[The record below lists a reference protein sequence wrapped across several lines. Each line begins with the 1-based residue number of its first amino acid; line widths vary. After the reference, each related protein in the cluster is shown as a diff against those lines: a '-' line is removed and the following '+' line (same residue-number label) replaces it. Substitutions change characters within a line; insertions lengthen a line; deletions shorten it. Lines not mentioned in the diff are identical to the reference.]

1 MFNKSRAWAVGL
13 LAAVFVA
20 GLALGGAAQAW
31 AGRRDAPCGR
41 AGGTAAVVKDLT
53 RQLSLTAVQQDSVRA
68 VFDRHRGEMEAVWK
82 RVHPQFDSLRQ
93 VMRTEI
99 NAQLTPAQ
107 QSTYKTFL
115 AEHDR
120 RRAAADSA
128 AANGGRR

>member
-41 AGGTAAVVKDLT
+41 AGGTAAVLKDLT

-107 QSTYKTFL
+107 QGAYKAFL

>member
-1 MFNKSRAWAVGL
+1 MFSRSKAWALGL

-20 GLALGGAAQAW
+20 GVALGGAAQAW
-31 AGRRDAPCGR
+31 AGRHDGPGGR
-41 AGGTAAVVKDLT
+41 AGGTAAVVKELT
-53 RQLSLTAVQQDSVRA
+53 RELSLTAVQQDSVRA
-68 VFDRHRGEMEAVWK
+68 VFDRHRSEMEAVWK

-93 VMRTEI
+93 LMRTEI
-99 NAQLTPAQ
+99 SAQLTPTQ
-107 QSTYKTFL
+107 QDKYRALL

>member
-1 MFNKSRAWAVGL
+1 MFNRSKAWALGL

-31 AGRRDAPCGR
+31 AGRRDGSCGR
-41 AGGTAAVVKDLT
+41 PGGTAAVVKDLT
-53 RQLSLTAVQQDSVRA
+53 RELSLTAAQQDSVRA
-68 VFDRHRGEMEAVWK
+68 VFDRHRSEMEAVWK

-93 VMRTEI
+93 VMRREI
-99 NAQLTPAQ
+99 SAQLTPPQ
-107 QSTYKTFL
+107 QEKYKTLL

-128 AANGGRR
+128 ASSGARR

>member
-107 QSTYKTFL
+107 QGTYKTFL

>member
-1 MFNKSRAWAVGL
+1 MTPRGRPPRRGSSLRRGAG
-13 LAAVFVA
+13 AAP
-20 GLALGGAAQAW
+20 GGGAG
-31 AGRRDAPCGR
+31 GR
-41 AGGTAAVVKDLT
+41 AAVVKDLR
-53 RQLSLTAVQQDSVRA
+53 RQLSLRGVQRDSVRA
-68 VFDRHRGEMEAVWK
+68 VCDRHRGEMEAVWK

-107 QSTYKTFL
+107 QGAYKAFL

>member
-1 MFNKSRAWAVGL
+1 MLNRSKAWAVGL

-31 AGRRDAPCGR
+31 AGRSAAPCAR
-41 AGGTAAVVKDLT
+41 SGGTAAVVKDLT
-53 RQLSLTAVQQDSVRA
+53 RELSLTGAQQDSVRA
-68 VFDRHRGEMEAVWK
+68 VFDRHRSEMEAVWQ

-93 VMRTEI
+93 LMRAEI

-107 QSTYKTFL
+107 QQKYKAL
-115 AEHDR
+115 VAEHDR

-128 AANGGRR
+128 ANGGRR

>member
-1 MFNKSRAWAVGL
+1 MLSRSKAWALAL

-31 AGRRDAPCGR
+31 AGRRDGCGR
-41 AGGTAAVVKDLT
+41 SGGTVAVVKDLT
-53 RQLSLTAVQQDSVRA
+53 RELSLTAVQQDSVRA
-68 VFDRHRGEMEAVWK
+68 VFDRHRSEMAAVWQ

-93 VMRTEI
+93 VMRAEI
-99 NAQLTPAQ
+99 SAQLTPVQ
-107 QSTYKTFL
+107 QGKYKALL

-128 AANGGRR
+128 AASNGGRR

>member
-1 MFNKSRAWAVGL
+1 MFNRSKAWALAL

-31 AGRRDAPCGR
+31 AGRRDGCGR
-41 AGGTAAVVKDLT
+41 SGGTAAVMKDLT
-53 RQLSLTAVQQDSVRA
+53 RELSLTAVQQDSVRA

-99 NAQLTPAQ
+99 SAQLTPVQ
-107 QSTYKTFL
+107 QSKYKALL

-128 AANGGRR
+128 ASNGGRR

>member
-1 MFNKSRAWAVGL
+1 MLNRSKAWAVGL

-20 GLALGGAAQAW
+20 GAALGGAAQAW
-31 AGRRDAPCGR
+31 AGRSGGSCNRS
-41 AGGTAAVVKDLT
+41 GGTAAVVKDLT
-53 RQLSLTAVQQDSVRA
+53 RELALTATQQDSVRA
-68 VFDRHRGEMEAVWK
+68 VFDRHRSEMEAVWK

-99 NAQLTPAQ
+99 SAQLTPMQRDKYRAL
-107 QSTYKTFL
+107 L